1 MTRTLVVGQGSI
13 GQRHARLLAELG
25 CEVVVV
31 SRRDSDQWPRFPDL
45 KSAFAGGTFD
55 YVVIATETVRHSDDL
70 ETLADLGFV
79 GPVLVEKPLA
89 LDAAP
94 LAAVPAGPVHVAYNL
109 RFHPV
114 LTALRQALSG
124 QRVLSV
130 QAYCGQYLPSWRPGT
145 DYRQSYSASP
155 EAGGGVLRDLSHELD
170 YLLWL
175 FGPWRRL
182 AATGGRTGTLE
193 IRSDDSWA
201 ILLEQHH
208 CPVVS
213 VQINYFDRPGQRSIT
228 VNTADHTYRADLVRS
243 VLITDGVEQGFDSP
257 RDLTYLAQHRAV
269 LAGAADPLC
278 DLAQGQAVMACIA
291 AVETASRTRQW
302 IERT

>member
-1 MTRTLVVGQGSI
+1 MTRALVVGQGSI

-25 CEVVVV
+25 CVVEVV
-31 SRRDSDQWPRFPDL
+31 SRRESAQWPRYPDL
-45 KSAFAGGTFD
+45 RSAFVAAAFD
-55 YVVIATETVRHSDDL
+55 YVVIATETVRHSEDL
-70 ETLADLGFV
+70 ETLADLGFS
-79 GPVLVEKPLA
+79 GPVLVEKPLS
-89 LDAAP
+89 LNAAP
-94 LAAVPAGPVHVAYNL
+94 VSAGPAGPVYVAYNL

-114 LTALRQALSG
+114 LAALRQALSG
-124 QRVLSV
+124 QQVLSV

-145 DYRQSYSASP
+145 DYRHSYSAVP

-182 AATGGRTGTLE
+182 AAIGGRTGPLE

-201 ILLEQHH
+201 LLLEQER

-213 VQINYFDRPGQRSIT
+213 VQINYFDRPGQRAIT
-228 VNTADHTYRADLVRS
+228 VNTADHTVRADLVRS
-243 VLITDGVEQGFDSP
+243 VLITDGVEQAFEAP
-257 RDLTYLAQHRAV
+257 RDLTYLAQHRAI
-269 LAGAADPLC
+269 LSGGADPLC
-278 DLAQGQAVMACIA
+278 GLAEGQAVMTCIA
-291 AVETASRTRQW
+291 AVETASRMRQW